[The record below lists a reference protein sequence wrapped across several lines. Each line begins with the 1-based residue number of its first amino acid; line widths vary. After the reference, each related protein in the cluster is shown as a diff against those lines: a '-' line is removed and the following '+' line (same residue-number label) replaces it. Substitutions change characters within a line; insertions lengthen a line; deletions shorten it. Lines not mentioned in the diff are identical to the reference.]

1 MFDLKGKKALV
12 TGATGGIGEIIARKL
27 AEQGAIVGLSGR
39 NKAKLEELGKTI
51 EGKTYA
57 FECDLSNTESV
68 EKLFDTADA
77 EMEGIDILIS
87 NAGLTKDMLAMRMS
101 NEDWDA
107 VLNVNLRASFI
118 LNRAAIKKM
127 MKRRWGRIINMA
139 SVVGVV
145 GNPGQANY
153 VASKAGLI
161 GMSKSIAMEVGSRGI
176 TVNCVAPGFIK
187 SAMTDVLTED
197 QKTRILQ
204 NIPIGK
210 MGTPEDIANAVAF
223 LASEEAGYITG
234 QTLHVNGGMAM
245 I

>member
-1 MFDLKGKKALV
+1 MFDLKGKKALI
-12 TGATGGIGEIIARKL
+12 TGATGGIGSVIVKKL
-27 AEQGAIVGLSGR
+27 AEQGVIIGMSGLD
-39 NKAKLEELGKTI
+39 KAKLDEFGKTI
-51 EGKTYA
+51 NGKTYS
-57 FECDLSNTESV
+57 FECNLSDSEAT

-77 EMEGIDILIS
+77 EMEGVDILIS

-139 SVVGVV
+139 SVVGIT

-176 TVNCVAPGFIK
+176 TVNCIAPGFIK
-187 SAMTDVLTED
+187 SAMTDILTED
-197 QKTRILQ
+197 QKARILQ
-204 NIPIGK
+204 NIPMGE
-210 MGTPEDIANAVAF
+210 MGTPEDIANAVVF
-223 LASEEAGYITG
+223 LASEEARYITG
-234 QTLHVNGGMAM
+234 QTLHVNGGLAM

>member
-1 MFDLKGKKALV
+1 MFDLKGKKALI
-12 TGATGGIGEIIARKL
+12 TGATGGIGKVIAKKL
-27 AEQGAIVGLSGR
+27 AEQGVIVGLSGR
-39 NKAKLEELGKTI
+39 SKEKLEALGKTI
-51 EGKTYA
+51 EGKTYT

-68 EKLFDTADA
+68 ENLFNAA
-77 EMEGIDILIS
+77 ESKMEGVDILIS

-101 NEDWDA
+101 NAAWDI

-118 LNRAAIKKM
+118 LNRSAIKKM

-139 SVVGVV
+139 SVVGVI

-161 GMSKSIAMEVGSRGI
+161 GMSKSIAMEVGTRGI

-187 SAMTDVLTED
+187 SAMTDVLTDE
-197 QKTRILQ
+197 QKSRILQ
-204 NIPIGK
+204 NIPMGE
-210 MGTPEDIANAVAF
+210 MGTPEDVANAVSF
-223 LASEEAGYITG
+223 LASEEARYITG
-234 QTLHVNGGMAM
+234 QTIHVNGGMVM

>member
-1 MFDLKGKKALV
+1 MFDLKGKKALI
-12 TGATGGIGEIIARKL
+12 TGASGGIGSVIVKKL
-27 AEQGAIVGLSGR
+27 AEQGVIIGMSGL
-39 NKAKLEELGKTI
+39 NKVNLDEFGKTI
-51 EGKTYA
+51 DGKTYS
-57 FECDLSNTESV
+57 FECNLSDSEAT

-77 EMEGIDILIS
+77 EMEGVDILIS

-118 LNRAAIKKM
+118 LNRSAIKKM
-127 MKRRWGRIINMA
+127 IKRRWGRIINMA
-139 SVVGVV
+139 SVVGVT

-161 GMSKSIAMEVGSRGI
+161 GMSKSIAMEVGTRGI
-176 TVNCVAPGFIK
+176 TVNCIAPGFIK

-197 QKTRILQ
+197 QKARILQ
-204 NIPIGK
+204 NIPMGE
-210 MGTPEDIANAVAF
+210 MGTPEDIANAVVF
-223 LASEEAGYITG
+223 LASEEARYITG
-234 QTLHVNGGMAM
+234 QTLHVNGGMVM

>member
-1 MFDLKGKKALV
+1 MFDLKGKKALI
-12 TGATGGIGEIIARKL
+12 TGASGGIGSVIVKKL
-27 AEQGAIVGLSGR
+27 AEQGVIIGISGL
-39 NKAKLEELGKTI
+39 NKVNLDEFGKTI
-51 EGKTYA
+51 DGKTYS
-57 FECDLSNTESV
+57 FECNLSDSEAT

-77 EMEGIDILIS
+77 EMEGVDILIS

-118 LNRAAIKKM
+118 LNRSAIKKM
-127 MKRRWGRIINMA
+127 IKRRWGRIINMA
-139 SVVGVV
+139 SVVGVT

-161 GMSKSIAMEVGSRGI
+161 GMSKSIAMEVGTRGI
-176 TVNCVAPGFIK
+176 TVNCIAPGFIK

-197 QKTRILQ
+197 QKARILQ
-204 NIPIGK
+204 NIPMGE
-210 MGTPEDIANAVAF
+210 MGTPEDIANAVVF
-223 LASEEAGYITG
+223 LASEEARYITG
-234 QTLHVNGGMAM
+234 QTLHVNGGMVM